1 MQLLYTTRLPVKT
14 VAQRVGYRSVS
25 SFVRRFGERYG
36 VEPSRIGLGAPLP
49 EPLAA

>member
-1 MQLLYTTRLPVKT
+1 M
-14 VAQRVGYRSVS
+14 AQRVGYRSVS